1 MTDCIEKADASKEI
15 HEVASITY
23 CPIGDI
29 LADVFKKPL
38 QGTLFESFSNS
49 VFIINDAVLMHIDD
63 KEDRIVLGITH
74 MGVSRTVAVLPAR
87 ITSPRPCAVHIKTG
101 HVPH

>member
-29 LADVFKKPL
+29 LAGAFTKPL
-38 QGTLFESFSNS
+38 QGTLFKSFSNS
-49 VFIINDAVLMHIDD
+49 VFIINDAALNHN

-87 ITSPRPCAVHIKTG
+87 ITSPKPCAVHIKTG